1 MKNIYACLLGQWF
14 NLSADTTCII
24 DNTANPNVWWEEYGA
39 NMFKYDYVNITYKGK
54 NYRIHPT
61 FIQVVTE

>member
-1 MKNIYACLLGQWF
+1 MKNIYACLLGQRF